1 MFDAD
6 AELLSILQYVLLI
19 EIKSSTPAH
28 GAMFVLNTYI
38 EIKKTR
44 HDGFA
49 SSLVLVRTYL
59 LTTNPGLAVAYIIRT
74 AKYAC
79 MQILK
84 SEYRR

>member
-38 EIKKTR
+38 EIKKNKT
-44 HDGFA
+44 
-49 SSLVLVRTYL
+49 
-59 LTTNPGLAVAYIIRT
+59 
-74 AKYAC
+74 
-79 MQILK
+79 
-84 SEYRR
+84 

>member
-1 MFDAD
+1 MLDAD

-38 EIKKTR
+38 EIKKKTR

-59 LTTNPGLAVAYIIRT
+59 LTTNLGLAVAYIIRT
-74 AKYAC
+74 AK
-79 MQILK
+79 
-84 SEYRR
+84 